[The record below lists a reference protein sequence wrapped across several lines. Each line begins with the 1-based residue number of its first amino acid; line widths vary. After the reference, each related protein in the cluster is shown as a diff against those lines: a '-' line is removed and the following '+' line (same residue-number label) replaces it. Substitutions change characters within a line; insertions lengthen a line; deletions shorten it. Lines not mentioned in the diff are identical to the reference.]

1 MRHAFVHFL
10 PIRPFRC
17 ARQPGALLVWRWK
30 HRGHCARALARQ
42 DTSRVSRVIRG
53 HMNNNTCY
61 SACDVVRP
69 AAAPCNAALAC
80 SWPAGQSTTRAQRS
94 AAERAKR
101 RPPASPD
108 RISKIAPARAPRA
121 GPRRRWWARRAGSR
135 AARCGART
143 RRRRRAGAPGARG
156 ARGQAGRRGGRPVR
170 GARRVLRR
178 SAVGFWLTYCTNDLL
193 APTCAHVL
201 MPPLLE
207 EGVRCG
213 AVPASHHAACSLYA

>member
-143 RRRRRAGAPGARG
+143 RRRRPRWR
-156 ARGQAGRRGGRPVR
+156 
-170 GARRVLRR
+170 ARRPRRAWPSWSPRR
-178 SAVGFWLTYCTNDLL
+178 SACTRSPARAAPQRCRVLADLL
-193 APTCAHVL
+193 
-201 MPPLLE
+201 
-207 EGVRCG
+207 
-213 AVPASHHAACSLYA
+213 Y